1 MSEIRITDIR
11 ELPAQTIERMG
22 LTDLMVTYLVDGR
35 RSYTLLVPKDDATH
49 ESLKVRIQAD
59 EKSRLALMGAPFRVE

>member
-49 ESLKVRIQAD
+49 ESL
-59 EKSRLALMGAPFRVE
+59 